1 MYGDRNQMHQMVGDR
16 GPGELQWLVLLL
28 FLIVFDTRSADIMAY
43 CTIVRSSH
51 DTEGDMAEA
60 CGMLS

>member
-1 MYGDRNQMHQMVGDR
+1 MRQMVGDWAT

-60 CGMLS
+60 CVVPRWI